1 MKKSILI
8 IAISTILFGCKSST
22 NNSDNSGEEIAVV
35 KKNDTKS
42 NKISELIN
50 SLENKDLSV
59 ANTLFDDSMTVN
71 IRSNSAWNDNDYFN
85 DTTLGLNK
93 KAYLTSLDSTFVKFD
108 SIKINNPLIQT
119 QYNKNGESVSN
130 IWAEWTAVGK
140 MSRNKYLLPY
150 RKVYVWKNDKI
161 IKIIDLSS
169 INSAV
174 NIETLDPYGYNQTD
188 AQYGYKADTSAYNA
202 YYSAGSDS
210 LAKKR
215 KKKK

>member
-130 IWAEWTAVGK
+130 IWAQWTAVGK

-174 NIETLDPYGYNQTD
+174 NIETLDPNGYT
-188 AQYGYKADTSAYNA
+188 QYEYKAYTSAYNA
-202 YYSAGSDS
+202 YYSVGSDS